1 VIIVRSFTVTTML
14 QGNLILHST
23 LPFNTTLVWVERYA
37 ATITL
42 DTITY
47 AAAKTQQS
55 DKLFI
60 VACRCEGD

>member
-1 VIIVRSFTVTTML
+1 ML